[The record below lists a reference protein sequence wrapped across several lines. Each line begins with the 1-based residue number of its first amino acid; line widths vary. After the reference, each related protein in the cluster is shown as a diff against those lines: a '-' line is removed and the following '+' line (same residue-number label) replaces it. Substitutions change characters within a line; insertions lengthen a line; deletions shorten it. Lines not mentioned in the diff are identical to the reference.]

1 MTFLKTIRVIHFPQ
15 LFGPDAE
22 IDVRRSGRGVVR
34 CNGIP
39 SVRVRTVGAGGISF
53 RLCTAAGAATEAS
66 HRRSGVT
73 RGRQSGAA

>member
-39 SVRVRTVGAGGISF
+39 SVRVRTVGARWYFVSLVYCRG
-53 RLCTAAGAATEAS
+53 
-66 HRRSGVT
+66 SGN
-73 RGRQSGAA
+73 